1 MQGDIGYFCV
11 KYNVSK
17 LHIFLMLV
25 IVFKYLLAMKLVQHY
40 TFNILLIGFCLLGNH
55 AIASIQNNS
64 SQDKPFVVVLDA
76 GHGGK
81 DSGNRGNGYYEK
93 KIALNI
99 ILQIGEILEK
109 KPNVK
114 VVYTRK
120 TDVFVDLI
128 ERARIANRADAD
140 LFISVHCDAHTS
152 QAYGAGTFVLGLHA
166 NQRNFEVAKKEN
178 SVIFYEENYEENY
191 DGFDPNNP
199 ESVIGLTLM
208 QETYLNQSITAA
220 DAIQKSFVANL
231 KRKDRTV
238 KQAGFVVL
246 KYTYMPSVLVETGF
260 LTNVKEGAY
269 LNSSKGKLQ
278 MAQAISKAI
287 INYRNSLNSS
297 INTTSSIGEIV
308 VEEEKEPAIVTSK
321 EVIYKIQ
328 IAASSKK
335 LEAKAY
341 NFKGLSPITLE
352 KEEKLYRYYFSE
364 TTSYEKAQ
372 KLKKKAKRKGYKHA
386 FIVAFKENKKIKL
399 STVIPK

>member
-1 MQGDIGYFCV
+1 MQGDIGYFCI
-11 KYNVSK
+11 KYNASK

-25 IVFKYLLAMKLVQHY
+25 RVFKYLLGMKSVQHY
-40 TFNILLIGFCLLGNH
+40 TLNILLAGFCLLPNH
-55 AIASIQNNS
+55 ATASIQTDS

-99 ILQIGEILEK
+99 ILQIGKILEM
-109 KPNVK
+109 KPNIK
-114 VVYTRK
+114 VIYTRK

-231 KRKDRTV
+231 NRKDRTV

-260 LTNVKEGAY
+260 LTNSKEGAY
-269 LNSSKGKLQ
+269 LNSSKGKLE

-287 INYRNSLNSS
+287 INYKNSLSSS
-297 INTTSSIGEIV
+297 INTLSSIGETV
-308 VEEEKEPAIVTSK
+308 VEEKKEAAATSN
-321 EVIYKIQ
+321 EVIFKIQ

-335 LEAKAY
+335 LESKAY
-341 NFKGLSPITLE
+341 NFKGLSPISRE
-352 KEEKLYRYYFSE
+352 KEKELYRYYYSE
-364 TTSYEKAQ
+364 TTSYEKAK

-399 STVIPK
+399 STVIPN

>member
-1 MQGDIGYFCV
+1 MQGDIGYFCI
-11 KYNVSK
+11 KYNASK

-25 IVFKYLLAMKLVQHY
+25 RVFKYLLGMKSVQHY
-40 TFNILLIGFCLLGNH
+40 TLNILLAGFCLLPNH
-55 AIASIQNNS
+55 ATTSIQTDS

-99 ILQIGEILEK
+99 ILQIGKILEK
-109 KPNVK
+109 KPNIK
-114 VVYTRK
+114 VIYTRK

-231 KRKDRTV
+231 NRKDRTV

-260 LTNVKEGAY
+260 LTNAKEGAY
-269 LNSSKGKLQ
+269 LNSSKGKLE

-287 INYRNSLNSS
+287 INYKNSLSSS
-297 INTTSSIGEIV
+297 INTLSSIGETV
-308 VEEEKEPAIVTSK
+308 VEEKKEAAATSN
-321 EVIYKIQ
+321 EVIFKIQ

-335 LEAKAY
+335 LESKAY
-341 NFKGLSPITLE
+341 NFKGLSPISRE
-352 KEEKLYRYYFSE
+352 KEKELYRYYYSE
-364 TTSYEKAQ
+364 TTSYEKAK

-399 STVIPK
+399 STVIPN

>member
-1 MQGDIGYFCV
+1 
-11 KYNVSK
+11 
-17 LHIFLMLV
+17 MLV
-25 IVFKYLLAMKLVQHY
+25 RVFKYLLGMKSVQHY
-40 TFNILLIGFCLLGNH
+40 TLNILLAGFCLLPNH
-55 AIASIQNNS
+55 ATASIQTDS

-99 ILQIGEILEK
+99 ILQIGKILEK
-109 KPNVK
+109 KPNIK
-114 VVYTRK
+114 VIYTRK

-231 KRKDRTV
+231 NRKDRTV

-260 LTNVKEGAY
+260 LTNAKEGAY
-269 LNSSKGKLQ
+269 LNSSKGKLE

-287 INYRNSLNSS
+287 INYKNSLSSS
-297 INTTSSIGEIV
+297 INTLSSIGETV
-308 VEEEKEPAIVTSK
+308 VEEKKEAAATSN
-321 EVIYKIQ
+321 EVVFKIQ

-335 LEAKAY
+335 LESKAY
-341 NFKGLSPITLE
+341 NFKGLSPISRE
-352 KEEKLYRYYFSE
+352 KEKELYRYYYSE
-364 TTSYEKAQ
+364 TTSYERAK

-399 STVIPK
+399 STVIPN

>member
-11 KYNVSK
+11 KCNAPK

-25 IVFKYLLAMKLVQHY
+25 IVFKYLLAMKSVQHY
-40 TFNILLIGFCLLGNH
+40 TLNILLAGFCLLANH
-55 AIASIQNNS
+55 ATASIQTDS

-99 ILQIGEILEK
+99 ILQIGKILEK
-109 KPNVK
+109 KPNIK
-114 VVYTRK
+114 VIYTRK

-220 DAIQKSFVANL
+220 DAVQKSFVANL
-231 KRKDRTV
+231 NRKDRTV

-260 LTNVKEGAY
+260 LTNAKEGAY
-269 LNSSKGKLQ
+269 LNSSKGKLE

-287 INYRNSLNSS
+287 INYKNTLSSS
-297 INTTSSIGEIV
+297 INTLSSIGETV
-308 VEEEKEPAIVTSK
+308 VEEKKEAAATSN
-321 EVIYKIQ
+321 EVVFKIQ

-335 LEAKAY
+335 LESKAY
-341 NFKGLSPITLE
+341 NFKGLSPISRE
-352 KEEKLYRYYFSE
+352 KEKELYRYYYSE
-364 TTSYEKAQ
+364 TTSYERAK

-399 STVIPK
+399 STVIPN

>member
-1 MQGDIGYFCV
+1 MQGDIGYFCI
-11 KYNVSK
+11 KYNASK

-25 IVFKYLLAMKLVQHY
+25 RVFKYLLGMKSVQHY
-40 TFNILLIGFCLLGNH
+40 TLNILLAGFCLLPNH
-55 AIASIQNNS
+55 ATASIQTDS

-99 ILQIGEILEK
+99 ILQIGKILEK
-109 KPNVK
+109 KPNIK
-114 VVYTRK
+114 VIYTRK

-220 DAIQKSFVANL
+220 DAVQKSFVANL
-231 KRKDRTV
+231 NRKDRTV

-260 LTNVKEGAY
+260 LTNAKEGAY
-269 LNSSKGKLQ
+269 LNSSKGKLE

-287 INYRNSLNSS
+287 INYKNSLSSS
-297 INTTSSIGEIV
+297 INTLSSIGETV
-308 VEEEKEPAIVTSK
+308 VEEKKEAAATSN
-321 EVIYKIQ
+321 EVVFKIQ

-335 LEAKAY
+335 LESKAY
-341 NFKGLSPITLE
+341 NFKGLSPISRE
-352 KEEKLYRYYFSE
+352 KEKELYRYYYSE
-364 TTSYEKAQ
+364 TTSYERAK

-399 STVIPK
+399 STVIPN